1 MINVNMSVKS
11 IERAEKIIVRI
22 YCTRIWDNSGYIKWK
37 IISPIDSVSTND
49 KYYMSKCHKYYLNK
63 F

>member
-22 YCTRIWDNSGYIKWK
+22 YCTCIWDNSGNIKWK
-37 IISPIDSVSTND
+37 IVSPIDSVSTND
-49 KYYMSKCHKYYLNK
+49 KYYMSKSTI
-63 F
+63 